1 MFITTLE
8 DNACSIIKIS
18 IALRVIE
25 RERER
30 EGKERE
36 EPMKRGQEIL
46 PAACPLERME
56 RACQ

>member
-1 MFITTLE
+1 ML
-8 DNACSIIKIS
+8 DNKDLDSAESNRKK
-18 IALRVIE
+18 E
-25 RERER
+25 REREKEGGGR
-30 EGKERE
+30 EREKERE